1 MYLVQQFAKLA
12 GVTVRT
18 LHHYDRLGLL
28 SPNHRSESGYRL
40 YTNQDMVRL
49 ERIMVLRYLGLPL
62 KQIAVL
68 LSETHSVNQDDHD
81 VANLLRTQAVVLRER
96 REQMS
101 RVIRAVEAAEQSLD
115 TVQQPD
121 WKLFQTIIQEVS
133 MQDNTEWTK
142 KYYSEAGQQAVEERK
157 ALWSPELQEKV
168 TAQWNE
174 MFAKVEAAIAAGE
187 DPASEHSRQLAAE
200 WHKLVEGF
208 TGGNREIGK
217 GLNAMYADQGNWP
230 PKPTQQQY
238 AIKPELLDF
247 IRKAS
252 LPRA

>member
-18 LHHYDRLGLL
+18 LHHYDRLALL
-28 SPNHRSESGYRL
+28 SPQHRSESGYRL

-49 ERIMVLRYLGLPL
+49 ERIMVLRFLGLPL
-62 KQIAVL
+62 KQIARL
-68 LSETHSVNQDDHD
+68 LSETHRDDQDDHD

-115 TVQQPD
+115 TIQQPD

-133 MQDNTEWTK
+133 MQDSTDWTK
-142 KYYSEAGQQAVEERK
+142 KYYSEAGQQAVEEGK
-157 ALWSPELQEKV
+157 ARWSPELQEKV

-174 MFAKVEAAIAAGE
+174 VYAKVEAAIAVGE
-187 DPASEHSRQLAAE
+187 NPDSDHGRELAAE
-200 WHKLVEGF
+200 WMKLVEGF
-208 TGGNREIGK
+208 TGGNREVLK
-217 GLNAMYADQGNWP
+217 GLNALYNDQANWP
-230 PKPTQQQY
+230 KPVDQKFVV
-238 AIKPELLDF
+238 KPELMDF
-247 IRKAS
+247 IRKANAS
-252 LPRA
+252 RA

>member
-18 LHHYDRLGLL
+18 LHYYDRLALL

-40 YTNQDMVRL
+40 YTNQDLVRL

-62 KQIAVL
+62 KQIAGL
-68 LSETHSVNQDDHD
+68 LSETHGEDHD
-81 VANLLRTQAVVLRER
+81 IAKLLRTQAIVLRER

-101 RVIRAVEAAEQSLD
+101 RVIRAVEAAEHSLD
-115 TVQQPD
+115 TGQQPD
-121 WKLFQTIIQEVS
+121 WKLFQTIIQEAS

-157 ALWSPELQEKV
+157 AQWSPELQEKV

-174 MFAKVEAAIAAGE
+174 MYAAVEAAIAAGE
-187 DPASEHSRQLAAE
+187 NPDSDHGRQLAAE
-200 WHKLVEGF
+200 WMKLVEGF
-208 TGGNREIGK
+208 TGGNREILK
-217 GLNAMYADQGNWP
+217 GLNALHNDQANWP
-230 PKPTQQQY
+230 Q
-238 AIKPELLDF
+238 AVDRSFAVKPELMEF
-247 IRKAS
+247 IRKANAS
-252 LPRA
+252 RA

>member
-62 KQIAVL
+62 KQIASL
-68 LSETHSVNQDDHD
+68 LSERQSDDHD
-81 VANLLRTQAVVLRER
+81 VAQLLRTQAVVLRER
-96 REQMS
+96 RESMT

-133 MQDNTEWTK
+133 MQDNTEWSK

-187 DPASEHSRQLAAE
+187 DPASEHGRQLASE

-208 TGGNREIGK
+208 TGGNREISK
-217 GLNAMYADQGNWP
+217 GLNAMVADQDNW

-238 AIKPELLDF
+238 AIKPELIDF

-252 LPRA
+252 VPRA

>member
-1 MYLVQQFAKLA
+1 MYLVQPFAKLA

-62 KQIAVL
+62 KQIAGL
-68 LSETHSVNQDDHD
+68 LTETHSDDHD

-96 REQMS
+96 REQIS

-174 MFAKVEAAIAAGE
+174 MYAKVEAAIAAGE
-187 DPASEHSRQLAAE
+187 NPDSDHGRQLAAE
-200 WHKLVEGF
+200 WMKLVEGF
-208 TGGNREIGK
+208 TGGNREILK
-217 GLNAMYADQGNWP
+217 GLNALYNDQANWP
-230 PKPTQQQY
+230 KSTVNQQY
-238 AIKPELLDF
+238 AVKPELMNF

-252 LPRA
+252 ASRA